1 MNRKWNVLLNLA
13 SACLVTL
20 LLVSGAAVA
29 EDVVYV
35 DGIDAAFPPFSF
47 IDESGNPAGFDVEVI
62 QWIAEEMGF
71 DVRIVPID
79 WDAIIP
85 TLLTGEIDLIASGM
99 TITAQRAARVAFTD
113 PYWSVDLAIV
123 VQQLEDSDGE
133 PVAAFNPFTV
143 VQADR
148 RIGVQRGTTSQTWL
162 EENVVDAGIDIE
174 LVLYDNFLLTLEDL
188 EIGRID
194 AAVMDAPTAES
205 SISERPLTIV
215 GTIATGEIYG
225 YAVRPE
231 DAELLSLLNEGL
243 RRIQATGVWDELVQ
257 TWLTGS

>member
-1 MNRKWNVLLNLA
+1 MNRKWNVLLNLVN
-13 SACLVTL
+13 ACLVML
-20 LLVSGAAVA
+20 LFASGSAVA

-47 IDESGNPAGFDVEVI
+47 IDVSGNPAGFDVEVV

-113 PYWSVDLAIV
+113 SYWSVDLAIV
-123 VQQLEDSDGE
+123 VQQLEDGDGE

-143 VQADR
+143 VQAGR

-162 EENVVDAGIDIE
+162 EENVLDAGIDIE

-188 EIGRID
+188 DIGRID
-194 AAVMDAPTAES
+194 AAVMDTPTAES

-225 YAVRPE
+225 YAVRPD

-257 TWLTGS
+257 TWLAGS